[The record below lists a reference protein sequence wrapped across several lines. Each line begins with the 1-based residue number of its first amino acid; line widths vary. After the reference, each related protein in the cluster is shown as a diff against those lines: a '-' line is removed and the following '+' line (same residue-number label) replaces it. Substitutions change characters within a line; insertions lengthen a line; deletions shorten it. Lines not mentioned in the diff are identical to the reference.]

1 MNRIQRENDQKYKQ
15 QNNRPP
21 QKKLHCTLPPP
32 SKMKLLK
39 LKKF

>member
-21 QKKLHCTLPPP
+21 QKKITLHSPPP
-32 SKMKLLK
+32 LK
-39 LKKF
+39 NEIIKT